1 MDELA
6 SAQTASYDNA
16 LNDLANAL
24 VRVWT
29 VCEAA
34 GVEAGTGIRFGGNLP
49 EALSYALGLAA
60 VDLDLD
66 LDDAGNPEDA
76 DFAAGGLVRHRPGSW
91 EAVHVRALVF
101 PPDLIPHI

>member
-1 MDELA
+1 MNSPPPKPPRTTTPSRTSPTLSSGSGP
-6 SAQTASYDNA
+6 SARPSG
-16 LNDLANAL
+16 LK
-24 VRVWT
+24 R
-29 VCEAA
+29 
-34 GVEAGTGIRFGGNLP
+34 GTGIRFGGNLA
-49 EALSYALGLAA
+49 EALSCALGLAA

-76 DFAAGGLVRHRPGSW
+76 DFAAGGLVRHRTGSW